1 MLNRLHKKKAMEI
14 NEKTGKNILIFIS
27 SLGGGGAE
35 RVACR
40 LATELSKRHQV
51 YLIYYV
57 QKEKPYFVSP
67 DVHKIKLSIRFNRLV
82 PGMLRRWYGIICKT
96 VALTWAQYK
105 YKIDTSISFMDG
117 SNLVNVLTRG
127 SCRKIISDRNDPAH
141 KSEATYKDS
150 LFAHRHADYAV
161 FQTCRVQSI
170 YGEIVRDKSCIIP
183 NPTEVSCLVSKYRRK
198 KIITVGRLHKQ
209 KNQKMLIAAFAL
221 FHKTHPAY
229 HLHIYGEGELWGEL
243 HQAAEYYG
251 VKDSVH
257 FEGFKED
264 VHAAIADAEMFVFSS
279 DYEGLPNALMEAMM
293 MGHACISTSCT
304 GAEELIEDEKNG
316 LLVPVGDVD
325 ALCKAMC
332 RLSEKPELRE
342 RLGQAAAVTAQAW
355 TTERVVR
362 LWEKIL

>member
-1 MLNRLHKKKAMEI
+1 MGINGEI
-14 NEKTGKNILIFIS
+14 GKNILIFVP

-57 QKEKPYFVSP
+57 QEEKTYFVSP
-67 DVHKIKLSIRFNRLV
+67 AVRKIEFGIPFRKRV

-96 VALTWAQYK
+96 VAVTWAQYK
-105 YKIDTSISFMDG
+105 YKIDTSISFMDEM
-117 SNLVNVLTRG
+117 NLVNVLARG

-141 KSEATYKDS
+141 KSEVSLKDS

-161 FQTCRVQSI
+161 FQTRRVQSI
-170 YGEIVRDKSCIIP
+170 YGEIVRGKSCIIP
-183 NPTEVSCLVSKYRRK
+183 NPTEVSCLVSTYRK
-198 KIITVGRLHKQ
+198 KKVVTAGRLHKQ

-221 FHKTHPAY
+221 FHKTHPVY
-229 HLHIYGEGELWGEL
+229 HLHIYGEGELWGDL

-264 VHAAIADAEMFVFSS
+264 VHTAMADAEMFLFSS

-293 MGHACISTSCT
+293 MGHACISTSCA
-304 GAEELIEDEKNG
+304 GAEELIEDGKNG
-316 LLVPVGDVD
+316 LLVPVGDED
-325 ALCKAMC
+325 ALYKAMC
-332 RLSEKPELRE
+332 RLSENPELRE
-342 RLGQAAAVTAQAW
+342 RLGQAATVTAQEW
-355 TTERVVR
+355 TTDRVAR
-362 LWEKIL
+362 LWERIL